1 MMNKAERPSNVGNAM
16 SAKLQQLSELKKALN
31 KKLAGEKEE
40 VKGTPYI
47 IEYKEN
53 GTVDLTL
60 RNKVVKNF
68 EDKGKLLGAIWDKNW
83 EVIIQSIIIIIEDAK
98 PKRRKKADD
107 IPN

>member
-1 MMNKAERPSNVGNAM
+1 MNKAEKQPKNGNVT

-31 KKLAGEKEE
+31 KKLAGETEE
-40 VKGTPYI
+40 VKGTPYV
-47 IEYKEN
+47 IEYKED

-83 EVIIQSIIIIIEDAK
+83 EVIFKTMEIIVEDVK

-107 IPN
+107 ISN